1 MEGLVGLS
9 EGAGFEYY
17 NAVEH
22 VWKYYTAL
30 QEIYA
35 DEKSKMID
43 KTNINELT
51 FRIIQANSKT
61 AVFNSSLRNKNTKKK
76 RKNDADNARIKALDG
91 VLEILEAHDKKYRD
105 KELNVIL
112 QIPDQHMNIDKI
124 L

>member
-1 MEGLVGLS
+1 
-9 EGAGFEYY
+9 
-17 NAVEH
+17 
-22 VWKYYTAL
+22 
-30 QEIYA
+30 
-35 DEKSKMID
+35 MID

-76 RKNDADNARIKALDG
+76 QKSDADNARIKALDG

-105 KELNVIL
+105 KDLNVIL